1 MVAWKIHVPD
11 ALDARVRRR
20 MGESGESLSHVVRA
34 AVDSYLH
41 DVPPVMTVRDAARR
55 GAASHGAHA
64 VGHELKFLVSD
75 AQWER
80 LKAHANT
87 AGVSMGGMARTA
99 IDEWLDRLEER
110 QPSLFD

>member
-1 MVAWKIHVPD
+1 MVAWKIHVSD
-11 ALDARVRRR
+11 GLDARVRRR
-20 MGESGESLSHVVRA
+20 ISGSGESLSHVVRA
-34 AVDSYLH
+34 AVDAYLH
-41 DVPPVMTVRDAARR
+41 DVPPTMTSRDAARR
-55 GAASHGAHA
+55 GAAAHGAHT

>member
-1 MVAWKIHVPD
+1 MPRGINRIPSVHGREHVN
-11 ALDARVRRR
+11 
-20 MGESGESLSHVVRA
+20 
-34 AVDSYLH
+34 
-41 DVPPVMTVRDAARR
+41 VRDAARR
-55 GAASHGAHA
+55 AAAHGAHA

>member
-11 ALDARVRRR
+11 SLDARVRRR
-20 MGESGESLSHVVRA
+20 MGESGESLSHVVRT
-34 AVDSYLH
+34 AVDAYLH
-41 DVPPVMTVRDAARR
+41 DVPPTMTSRDTARR
-55 GAASHGAHA
+55 GAAGHHA
-64 VGHELKFLVSD
+64 RTVGHELKFLISD

-80 LKAHANT
+80 LKTHADA